1 MKKSLI
7 LSSALC
13 MLLLTACGSSQ
24 ATSDTAPAI
33 GYANGISESRSYSED
48 TNGYYSDDYSYAS
61 DESYAS
67 EDYDSADVP
76 SYDAAASDSTAEPNA
91 VSKEMLVYSC
101 TMSVDTLNFETSL
114 SGFRNALDTYGGF
127 VEQENF
133 SDGGSEGRWY
143 SSSEEKW
150 KSYTATVRIPS
161 KDYDNFCNAAGG
173 LGDLRSKNAS
183 VTNMSQEYSDLS
195 TTLAIYEAK
204 EARYLALLADITED
218 EYAIAVEK
226 ELTDIQIQ
234 IANLKTRM
242 NTIETDV
249 AYSYVYFT
257 LNEVKEYK
265 AEPVKTDTFAER
277 LSSTLSSAGE
287 GFLSFLEWLLFVIIY
302 LAPYLVFLGI
312 VAAVVIFIAKSV
324 KKHKIAKAEKNAAKA
339 DEAAQSEEK

>member
-1 MKKSLI
+1 
-7 LSSALC
+7 

-24 ATSDTAPAI
+24 AASDTAPAI

-61 DESYAS
+61 DEAYAS

-114 SGFRNALDTYGGF
+114 SGFRNALDTY
-127 VEQENF
+127 
-133 SDGGSEGRWY
+133 GGSEGRWY

>member
-24 ATSDTAPAI
+24 AASDTAPAI

-76 SYDAAASDSTAEPNA
+76 SYDAAASDSTTEPNA

-257 LNEVKEYK
+257 LNEVREYK

-312 VAAVVIFIAKSV
+312 IAFIIIAAVRGV
-324 KKHKIAKAEKNAAKA
+324 KKHKAAKA
-339 DEAAQSEEK
+339 AKIAENKEAVNSEEK

>member
-1 MKKSLI
+1 
-7 LSSALC
+7 

-24 ATSDTAPAI
+24 AASDTAPAI

-61 DESYAS
+61 DEAYAS

-133 SDGGSEGRWY
+133 SDGGSEGRGY

-339 DEAAQSEEK
+339 DETAQSEEK

>member
-1 MKKSLI
+1 
-7 LSSALC
+7 

-24 ATSDTAPAI
+24 AASDTAPAI

-61 DESYAS
+61 DEAYAS

-150 KSYTATVRIPS
+150 KSNTATVRIPS

>member
-1 MKKSLI
+1 
-7 LSSALC
+7 

-24 ATSDTAPAI
+24 SASDTAPAI

-48 TNGYYSDDYSYAS
+48 SNGYYSD
-61 DESYAS
+61 
-67 EDYDSADVP
+67 DYDSADVP

-257 LNEVKEYK
+257 LNEVKEYE

>member
-1 MKKSLI
+1 
-7 LSSALC
+7 

-24 ATSDTAPAI
+24 AASDTAPAI

-61 DESYAS
+61 DEAYAS

-143 SSSEEKW
+143 SSSEEKG

-312 VAAVVIFIAKSV
+312 VAAVVILIAKAV

>member
-1 MKKSLI
+1 
-7 LSSALC
+7 

-24 ATSDTAPAI
+24 AASDTAPAI

-61 DESYAS
+61 DEAYAS

-143 SSSEEKW
+143 SSREEKW

>member
-1 MKKSLI
+1 
-7 LSSALC
+7 
-13 MLLLTACGSSQ
+13 
-24 ATSDTAPAI
+24 
-33 GYANGISESRSYSED
+33 
-48 TNGYYSDDYSYAS
+48 
-61 DESYAS
+61 
-67 EDYDSADVP
+67 
-76 SYDAAASDSTAEPNA
+76 
-91 VSKEMLVYSC
+91 
-101 TMSVDTLNFETSL
+101 MSVDTLNFETSL

-257 LNEVKEYK
+257 LNEVKEYE

>member
-1 MKKSLI
+1 M
-7 LSSALC
+7 
-13 MLLLTACGSSQ
+13 
-24 ATSDTAPAI
+24 
-33 GYANGISESRSYSED
+33 
-48 TNGYYSDDYSYAS
+48 
-61 DESYAS
+61 
-67 EDYDSADVP
+67 
-76 SYDAAASDSTAEPNA
+76 
-91 VSKEMLVYSC
+91 
-101 TMSVDTLNFETSL
+101 
-114 SGFRNALDTYGGF
+114 
-127 VEQENF
+127 
-133 SDGGSEGRWY
+133 
-143 SSSEEKW
+143 
-150 KSYTATVRIPS
+150 
-161 KDYDNFCNAAGG
+161 